1 MKKKKRI
8 GGEDRDGWRT
18 IKNRIKGRKC
28 KNQDGRMRE
37 GGKEKEEGEEVSMR
51 KRKKGRERG
60 GRQEQMRKQKED
72 EGRWRRDRGK
82 EGRYGGRGR
91 IKEGGRKEA

>member
-1 MKKKKRI
+1 MEKR
-8 GGEDRDGWRT
+8 R
-18 IKNRIKGRKC
+18 RKER
-28 KNQDGRMRE
+28 KLAL
-37 GGKEKEEGEEVSMR
+37 R

-60 GRQEQMRKQKED
+60 GRQEQMRKQKD

>member
-1 MKKKKRI
+1 
-8 GGEDRDGWRT
+8 
-18 IKNRIKGRKC
+18 
-28 KNQDGRMRE
+28 MRE
-37 GGKEKEEGEEVSMR
+37 GGEEKEEGEEVSMR

-82 EGRYGGRGR
+82 EGKYGGRGR